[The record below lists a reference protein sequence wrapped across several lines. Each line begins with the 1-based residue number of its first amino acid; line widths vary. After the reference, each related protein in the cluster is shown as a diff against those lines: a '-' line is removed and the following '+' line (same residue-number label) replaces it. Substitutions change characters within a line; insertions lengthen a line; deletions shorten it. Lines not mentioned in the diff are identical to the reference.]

1 MPNERSEQVILEFS
15 VDEGASIESIETLTK
30 ANKALREE
38 RNKLN
43 LQSEAGKKRAQEINT
58 LLDQN
63 TTKIKTN
70 VSALEQQ
77 KINIGNY
84 KSALDNVI
92 PGLSGFI
99 DKGEKGVKTVQKL
112 TLAQKLL
119 LGPLG
124 FLIIALTAIARYF
137 TSTEEG
143 GDKLAI
149 VMAKLEAFVGVV
161 SDRFTQLGKALSEFS
176 WEGIKNAFSGV
187 SDEIEREVAAATDLA
202 ERLDILDELNLALN
216 IRLSE
221 QGNIIKNL
229 IIQSKNRS
237 LSEEEASAKLVEAAR
252 LEKQLTG
259 ERIALRVA
267 ALHGLATQIQL
278 ENSAHEA
285 AQRTGET
292 ALEFAKR
299 LAANQSI
306 DIKRREEIAAQ
317 LDQYNG
323 LLDNQ
328 ANIQEKIQNQ
338 QDAISDKIAENAKKR
353 MEALQQEEA
362 LRRATE
368 RSQTNVAVSGAD
380 PLIDAFQTRANVI
393 TDIDKRLS
401 KDLIKRNKD
410 TQDKA
415 AADAILATQLRVE
428 AERQAAADI
437 GSIIGSVGS
446 LFESESAEAKI
457 LASAQ
462 ALINTYLAA
471 TAALASGSKINPIFG
486 IISAAAAIASG
497 LASVA
502 KINGV
507 QFAEGGYTGPGGK
520 MKPAGIVHAGEVV
533 WNQEDVA
540 RVGGPAR
547 ANAMRPTAPYR
558 HSVIPAYQDGGLV
571 SNSISS
577 PINQQME
584 LANIFKNMPPMELSV
599 KEVSKVQNRV
609 RVKEQISK
617 R

>member
-1 MPNERSEQVILEFS
+1 MEFS
-15 VDEGASIESIETLTK
+15 VDEGASIESIESLTK

-124 FLIIALTAIARYF
+124 FIILALIAVAKYF

-149 VMAKLEAFVGVV
+149 VMAKIGAVISVAT
-161 SDRFTQLGKALSEFS
+161 DRFIQLGKALTEFS
-176 WEGIKNAFSGV
+176 WEGIKNAFSGI
-187 SDEIEREVAAATDLA
+187 SDEINKEVDAAVDLA
-202 ERLDILDELNLALN
+202 ERLDILDDLNLSLN

-221 QGNIIKNL
+221 QANVIKNL

-237 LSEEEASAKLVEAAR
+237 LSEQEAMDKLVQAAK

-267 ALHGLATQIQL
+267 ELNAIATGIQL
-278 ENSAHEA
+278 RNSEKEA
-285 AQRTGET
+285 AQQAGET
-292 ALEFAKR
+292 TLEFAKR
-299 LAANQSI
+299 LAANNSI
-306 DIKRREEIAAQ
+306 LLDDRQKIAEQ

-368 RSQTNVAVSGAD
+368 RSQTNVQGATRD
-380 PLIDAFQTRANVI
+380 PLIDAFETRANVI
-393 TDIDKRLS
+393 TDIDKRLN
-401 KDLIKRNKD
+401 KDLVKRNKD
-410 TQDKA
+410 TQDEIIRRKR
-415 AADAILATQLRVE
+415 DGLEI
-428 AERQAAADI
+428 EREIENTKLGIISGAL
-437 GSIIGSVGS
+437 GSTAQ
-446 LFESESAEAKI
+446 LFEEQSAGQKI
-457 LASAQ
+457 LSSAQ
-462 ALINTYLAA
+462 AIINTYLAA
-471 TAALASGSKINPIFG
+471 TAALASGSKINPVFG
-486 IISAAAAIASG
+486 IISAAAAIATG

-599 KEVSKVQNRV
+599 KEVTKVQQRV
-609 RVKEQISK
+609 RVKENISK

>member
-1 MPNERSEQVILEFS
+1 MGERNESVVLSFQ

-43 LQSEAGKKRAQEINT
+43 LQSESGKKRAQEINT

-176 WEGIKNAFSGV
+176 WEGIKNAFSGIG
-187 SDEIEREVAAATDLA
+187 DEMEREVAAATDLA

-221 QGNIIKNL
+221 QQNAIKNL

-237 LSEEEASAKLVEAAR
+237 LTEEERMAKLVEAAR
-252 LEKQLTG
+252 IEKQLTG
-259 ERIALRVA
+259 EQIALRVA

-285 AQRTGET
+285 TQQAGET
-292 ALEFAKR
+292 AIQFAKR

-306 DIKRREEIAAQ
+306 DIKRREEIRAQ
-317 LDQYNG
+317 LDTYNG
-323 LLDNQ
+323 LLADQ
-328 ANIQEKIQNQ
+328 ANVQEKIQNQ

-353 MEALQQEEA
+353 MEALQQEAA
-362 LRRATE
+362 LRRADE
-368 RSQTNVAVSGAD
+368 RSQTNVQGGTRD
-380 PLIDAFQTRANVI
+380 PLIDAFETRANVI

-486 IISAAAAIASG
+486 IISAAAAVASG

-599 KEVSKVQNRV
+599 KEVTKVQQRV
-609 RVKEQISK
+609 RVKENISK